1 MTQYLAKKQM
11 MEGQSKASNEKT
23 LWHGTTP
30 AGAQFIM
37 SEGFTRNYAGK
48 SKHFKITALNII
60 YTSKIIRYYLVFF
73 KTPNQQYVI
82 ETTVLILKSTS
93 TEIFCIGGLSS
104 FIVLLPQTKVPPYN
118 CYPKKG
124 FPAIRS
130 PIITNGLLN
139 VLFDVICS
147 QTE

>member
-48 SKHFKITALNII
+48 SKHYKITALN
-60 YTSKIIRYYLVFF
+60 
-73 KTPNQQYVI
+73 
-82 ETTVLILKSTS
+82 
-93 TEIFCIGGLSS
+93 
-104 FIVLLPQTKVPPYN
+104 
-118 CYPKKG
+118 
-124 FPAIRS
+124 
-130 PIITNGLLN
+130 
-139 VLFDVICS
+139 
-147 QTE
+147 